1 MFLYKTGGGV
11 MIKPLII
18 GIAGGAGSGKS
29 TISEKLK
36 SINGESKVQ
45 IIDQNSFIKDFSS
58 MSFDERK
65 KLNLDHPDSFD
76 FDYLIRILKDLA
88 LGNTVSIPAFDF
100 VSLERT
106 DNFQNFTPKDIIIVE
121 GSLILYEKK
130 LRDLFDIKVFIDTDS
145 DIRLIRRIIRD
156 TKEKSMP
163 LEKIILEYISV
174 VKPTNMNFV
183 EPTKR
188 FADIIIPEGGENEV
202 AINILNAKIKET
214 FKHL

>member
-1 MFLYKTGGGV
+1 MRR
-11 MIKPLII
+11 PLII

-36 SINGESKVQ
+36 SINGENKVQ
-45 IIDQNSFIKDFSS
+45 IIKQNSFVKDFSS
-58 MSFDERK
+58 MNFDERQ
-65 KLNLDHPDSFD
+65 KLNFEHPDSFD
-76 FDYLIRILKDLA
+76 FDYLVRILKDLA
-88 LGNTVSIPAFDF
+88 LGNDVSIPSFDF
-100 VSLERT
+100 VTLERT
-106 DNFQNFTPKDIIIVE
+106 DNFQTITPKDIIIVE

-174 VKPTNMNFV
+174 VKPTNINFV

>member
-1 MFLYKTGGGV
+1 MRR
-11 MIKPLII
+11 PLII

-36 SINGESKVQ
+36 SINGENKVQ
-45 IIDQNSFIKDFSS
+45 IIEQNSFVKDFSS
-58 MSFDERK
+58 MNFDERK
-65 KLNLDHPDSFD
+65 KLNFEHPDSFD
-76 FDYLIRILKDLA
+76 FDYLVRILKDLA
-88 LGNTVSIPAFDF
+88 LGNDVSIPSFDF
-100 VSLERT
+100 VTLERT
-106 DNFQNFTPKDIIIVE
+106 DDFQTITPKDIIIVE

-156 TKEKSMP
+156 TKVKSMP

-174 VKPTNMNFV
+174 VKPTNINFV

-188 FADIIIPEGGENEV
+188 FADIIIPEGGKNEV

>member
-1 MFLYKTGGGV
+1 

-36 SINGESKVQ
+36 SINGENKVQ

-58 MSFDERK
+58 MSFDERN
-65 KLNLDHPDSFD
+65 KLNLEHPDSFD

-106 DNFQNFTPKDIIIVE
+106 DNFQNITPKDIIIVE

-174 VKPTNMNFV
+174 VKPTNINFV

>member
-1 MFLYKTGGGV
+1 MRR
-11 MIKPLII
+11 PLII

-36 SINGESKVQ
+36 SINGENKVQ
-45 IIDQNSFIKDFSS
+45 IIEQNSFVKDFSS
-58 MSFDERK
+58 MNFDERK
-65 KLNLDHPDSFD
+65 KLNFEHPDSFD
-76 FDYLIRILKDLA
+76 FDNLVRILKDLA
-88 LGNTVSIPAFDF
+88 LGNDVSIPSFDF
-100 VSLERT
+100 VTLERT
-106 DNFQNFTPKDIIIVE
+106 DNFQTITPKDIIVVE

-174 VKPTNMNFV
+174 VKPTNINFV

>member
-174 VKPTNMNFV
+174 VKPANTNFV

-188 FADIIIPEGGENEV
+188 FANIIIPEGGENEV

>member
-1 MFLYKTGGGV
+1 MR
-11 MIKPLII
+11 KPLII

-36 SINGESKVQ
+36 SVNGENKVQ
-45 IIDQNSFIKDFSS
+45 IIEQNSFIKDFSS
-58 MSFDERK
+58 MNFDERQ
-65 KLNLDHPDSFD
+65 KLNLEHPDSYD
-76 FDYLIRILKDLA
+76 FDLLVRVLNDLA
-88 LGNTVSIPAFDF
+88 LGNDVSIPSFDF
-100 VSLERT
+100 VSLERI
-106 DNFQNFTPKDIIIVE
+106 DNFQNISPKDIIIVE

-130 LRDLFDIKVFIDTDS
+130 LRDLFDIKVFIETDS

-174 VKPTNMNFV
+174 VKPTNINFV

>member
-1 MFLYKTGGGV
+1 MRR
-11 MIKPLII
+11 PLII

-36 SINGESKVQ
+36 SINGENKVQ
-45 IIDQNSFIKDFSS
+45 IIEQNSFVKDFSS
-58 MSFDERK
+58 MNFDERK
-65 KLNLDHPDSFD
+65 KLNFEHPDSYD
-76 FDYLIRILKDLA
+76 FDYLVRILKDLA
-88 LGNTVSIPAFDF
+88 LGNDVSIPSFDF
-100 VSLERT
+100 VTLERT
-106 DNFQNFTPKDIIIVE
+106 DNFQTITPKDIIIVE

-174 VKPTNMNFV
+174 VKPTNINFV

-188 FADIIIPEGGENEV
+188 FADIIIPEGGKNEL

>member
-1 MFLYKTGGGV
+1 MRR
-11 MIKPLII
+11 PLII

-36 SINGESKVQ
+36 SINGENKVQ
-45 IIDQNSFIKDFSS
+45 IIEQNSFVKDFSS
-58 MSFDERK
+58 MNFDERK
-65 KLNLDHPDSFD
+65 KLNFEHPDSFD
-76 FDYLIRILKDLA
+76 FDYLVRILKDLA
-88 LGNTVSIPAFDF
+88 LGEDASIPSFDF
-100 VSLERT
+100 VALERT
-106 DNFQNFTPKDIIIVE
+106 DNFQTITPKDIIIVE

-174 VKPTNMNFV
+174 VKPTNINFV

>member
-1 MFLYKTGGGV
+1 

-36 SINGESKVQ
+36 SINGENKVQ
-45 IIDQNSFIKDFSS
+45 TIDQNSFIKDFSS
-58 MSFDERK
+58 MSFDERN
-65 KLNLDHPDSFD
+65 KLNLEHPDSFD

-174 VKPTNMNFV
+174 VKPTNINFV

>member
-1 MFLYKTGGGV
+1 

-36 SINGESKVQ
+36 SINGENKVQ

-65 KLNLDHPDSFD
+65 KLNLEHPDSFD
-76 FDYLIRILKDLA
+76 FDFLVRTLNDLA
-88 LGNTVSIPAFDF
+88 LGNSASIPSFDF
-100 VSLERT
+100 VTLERT

-214 FKHL
+214 FKHLW

>member
-1 MFLYKTGGGV
+1 MRR
-11 MIKPLII
+11 PLII

-36 SINGESKVQ
+36 SINGENKVQ
-45 IIDQNSFIKDFSS
+45 IIEQNSFVKDFSS
-58 MSFDERK
+58 MNFDERQ
-65 KLNLDHPDSFD
+65 KLNFEHPDSFD
-76 FDYLIRILKDLA
+76 FDNLVRILKDLA
-88 LGNTVSIPAFDF
+88 LGNDVSIPSFDF
-100 VSLERT
+100 VTLERT
-106 DNFQNFTPKDIIIVE
+106 DNFQTITPKDIIIVE

-174 VKPTNMNFV
+174 VKPTNINFV

-188 FADIIIPEGGENEV
+188 FADIIIPEGGKNEV

>member
-1 MFLYKTGGGV
+1 

-36 SINGESKVQ
+36 SINGENKVQ

-65 KLNLDHPDSFD
+65 KLNLEHPDSFD

-88 LGNTVSIPAFDF
+88 LGNTVSIPTFDF

-106 DNFQNFTPKDIIIVE
+106 NNFQNFTPKDIIIVE

-174 VKPTNMNFV
+174 VKPTNINFV

>member
-1 MFLYKTGGGV
+1 MRR
-11 MIKPLII
+11 PLII

-36 SINGESKVQ
+36 SINGENKVQ
-45 IIDQNSFIKDFSS
+45 IIEQNSFVKDFSS
-58 MSFDERK
+58 MNFDERK
-65 KLNLDHPDSFD
+65 KLNFEHPDSFD
-76 FDYLIRILKDLA
+76 FDYLVRILKDLA
-88 LGNTVSIPAFDF
+88 LGEDASIPSFDF
-100 VSLERT
+100 VALERT
-106 DNFQNFTPKDIIIVE
+106 DDFQTITPKDIIIVE

-174 VKPTNMNFV
+174 VKPTNINFV

-188 FADIIIPEGGENEV
+188 FADIIIPEGGKNEV

>member
-1 MFLYKTGGGV
+1 MR
-11 MIKPLII
+11 KPLII

-29 TISEKLK
+29 TIAEKLK
-36 SINGESKVQ
+36 SINGENKVQ

-58 MSFDERK
+58 MSFDERQ
-65 KLNLDHPDSFD
+65 KLNLEHPDSFD
-76 FDYLIRILKDLA
+76 FDFLVRTLNDLA
-88 LGNTVSIPAFDF
+88 LGNSASIPSFDF
-100 VSLERT
+100 VTLERT
-106 DNFQNFTPKDIIIVE
+106 DNFQNISPKDIIIVE

-174 VKPTNMNFV
+174 VKPTNTNFV

>member
-1 MFLYKTGGGV
+1 MR
-11 MIKPLII
+11 KPLII

-36 SINGESKVQ
+36 SINGENKVQ
-45 IIDQNSFIKDFSS
+45 IIEQNSFVKDFSS
-58 MSFDERK
+58 MNFDERK
-65 KLNLDHPDSFD
+65 KLNFEHPDSFD
-76 FDYLIRILKDLA
+76 FDYLVRILKDLA
-88 LGNTVSIPAFDF
+88 LGNDVSIPSFDF
-100 VSLERT
+100 VTLERT
-106 DNFQNFTPKDIIIVE
+106 DNFQTITPKDIIIVE

-174 VKPTNMNFV
+174 VKPTNINFV
-183 EPTKR
+183 DPTKR
-188 FADIIIPEGGENEV
+188 FADIIIPEGGKNEV

>member
-1 MFLYKTGGGV
+1 

-36 SINGESKVQ
+36 SINGENKVQ

-58 MSFDERK
+58 MSFDERN
-65 KLNLDHPDSFD
+65 KLNLEHPDSFD

-174 VKPTNMNFV
+174 VKPTNINFV

-214 FKHL
+214 FKHLW

>member
-1 MFLYKTGGGV
+1 

-36 SINGESKVQ
+36 SINGENKVQ

-65 KLNLDHPDSFD
+65 KLNLEHPDSFD

-163 LEKIILEYISV
+163 LEKIILDYISV
-174 VKPTNMNFV
+174 VKPTNINFV

>member
-1 MFLYKTGGGV
+1 

-36 SINGESKVQ
+36 SINGENKVQ
-45 IIDQNSFIKDFSS
+45 ILDQNSFIKDFSS

-65 KLNLDHPDSFD
+65 KLNLEHPDSFD

-174 VKPTNMNFV
+174 VKPTNINFV

-214 FKHL
+214 FKHLW

>member
-1 MFLYKTGGGV
+1 

-36 SINGESKVQ
+36 SINGENKVQ

-65 KLNLDHPDSFD
+65 KLNLEHPDSFD
-76 FDYLIRILKDLA
+76 FDYLIRILKDLT
-88 LGNTVSIPAFDF
+88 LGNTVSIPTFDF

-106 DNFQNFTPKDIIIVE
+106 DNFQNFSPKDIIIVE

-174 VKPTNMNFV
+174 VKPTNINFV

>member
-1 MFLYKTGGGV
+1 

-29 TISEKLK
+29 TIAEKLK
-36 SINGESKVQ
+36 SINGENKVQ

-58 MSFDERK
+58 MSFDERQ
-65 KLNLDHPDSFD
+65 KLNLEHPDSFD
-76 FDYLIRILKDLA
+76 FDFLVRTLNDLA
-88 LGNTVSIPAFDF
+88 LGNSASIPSFDF
-100 VSLERT
+100 VTLERT
-106 DNFQNFTPKDIIIVE
+106 DNFQNISPKDIIIVE

-174 VKPTNMNFV
+174 VKPTNTNFV

>member
-1 MFLYKTGGGV
+1 MRR
-11 MIKPLII
+11 PLII

-36 SINGESKVQ
+36 SINGENKVQ
-45 IIDQNSFIKDFSS
+45 IIEQNSFVKDFSS
-58 MSFDERK
+58 MNFDERK
-65 KLNLDHPDSFD
+65 KLNFEHPDSFD
-76 FDYLIRILKDLA
+76 FDYLVRILKDLA
-88 LGNTVSIPAFDF
+88 LGNDVSIPSFDF
-100 VSLERT
+100 VTLERT
-106 DNFQNFTPKDIIIVE
+106 DDFQTITPKDIIIVE

-145 DIRLIRRIIRD
+145 DIRLIRRIIKD

-174 VKPTNMNFV
+174 VKPTNINFV

>member
-1 MFLYKTGGGV
+1 MRR
-11 MIKPLII
+11 PLII

-36 SINGESKVQ
+36 SINGENKVQ
-45 IIDQNSFIKDFSS
+45 IIEQNSFVKDFSS
-58 MSFDERK
+58 MNFDERK
-65 KLNLDHPDSFD
+65 KLNFEHPDSFD
-76 FDYLIRILKDLA
+76 FDYLVRILKDLA
-88 LGNTVSIPAFDF
+88 LGNDVSIPSFDF
-100 VSLERT
+100 VTLERT
-106 DNFQNFTPKDIIIVE
+106 DNFQTITPKDIIIVE

-174 VKPTNMNFV
+174 VKPTNINFV

>member
-1 MFLYKTGGGV
+1 

-18 GIAGGAGSGKS
+18 GLAGGAGSGKS

-36 SINGESKVQ
+36 SINGENKVQ

-58 MSFDERK
+58 MSFDERQ
-65 KLNLDHPDSFD
+65 KLNLEHPDSFD
-76 FDYLIRILKDLA
+76 FDFLVRTLNDLA
-88 LGNTVSIPAFDF
+88 LGNSASIPSFDF
-100 VSLERT
+100 VTLERT
-106 DNFQNFTPKDIIIVE
+106 DNFQNISPKDIIIVE

-156 TKEKSMP
+156 TKEKSMT

-174 VKPTNMNFV
+174 VKPTNTNFV

-188 FADIIIPEGGENEV
+188 FANIIIPEGGENEV

>member
-1 MFLYKTGGGV
+1 MRR
-11 MIKPLII
+11 PLII

-36 SINGESKVQ
+36 SINGENKVQ
-45 IIDQNSFIKDFSS
+45 IIEQNSFVKDFSS
-58 MSFDERK
+58 MNFDERQ
-65 KLNLDHPDSFD
+65 KLNFEHPDSFD
-76 FDYLIRILKDLA
+76 FDYLVRILKDLA
-88 LGNTVSIPAFDF
+88 LGNDVSIPSFDF
-100 VSLERT
+100 VTLERT
-106 DNFQNFTPKDIIIVE
+106 DNFQTITPKDIIIVE
-121 GSLILYEKK
+121 GSIILYEKK

-174 VKPTNMNFV
+174 VKPTNINFV

>member
-1 MFLYKTGGGV
+1 

-36 SINGESKVQ
+36 SINGENKVQ

-58 MSFDERK
+58 MNFDERQ
-65 KLNLDHPDSFD
+65 KLNLEHPDSFD

-88 LGNTVSIPAFDF
+88 LGNTVSIPTFDF

-145 DIRLIRRIIRD
+145 HIRLIRRIIRD

-174 VKPTNMNFV
+174 VKPTNINFV

>member
-1 MFLYKTGGGV
+1 

-36 SINGESKVQ
+36 SINGENKVQ
-45 IIDQNSFIKDFSS
+45 ILDQNSFIKDFSS
-58 MSFDERK
+58 MSFDERN
-65 KLNLDHPDSFD
+65 KLNLEHPDSFD

-88 LGNTVSIPAFDF
+88 LGNTVSIPTFDF

-106 DNFQNFTPKDIIIVE
+106 DNFKNITPKDIIIVE

-174 VKPTNMNFV
+174 VKPTNINFV

-214 FKHL
+214 FKHLW

>member
-1 MFLYKTGGGV
+1 MR
-11 MIKPLII
+11 KPLII
-18 GIAGGAGSGKS
+18 GIAGCAGSGKS

-36 SINGESKVQ
+36 SINGENKVQ
-45 IIDQNSFIKDFSS
+45 IIEQNSFIKDFSS
-58 MSFDERK
+58 MNFDERK
-65 KLNLDHPDSFD
+65 KLNLEHPDSYD
-76 FDYLIRILKDLA
+76 FDYLVRILNDLA
-88 LGNTVSIPAFDF
+88 LGEDASIPSFDF
-100 VSLERT
+100 VALERT
-106 DNFQNFTPKDIIIVE
+106 DNFQTISPKDIIIVE

-145 DIRLIRRIIRD
+145 DIRLIRRIIKD

-174 VKPTNMNFV
+174 VKPTNINFV

>member
-1 MFLYKTGGGV
+1 

-36 SINGESKVQ
+36 SINGENKVQ

-65 KLNLDHPDSFD
+65 KLNLEHPDSFD
-76 FDYLIRILKDLA
+76 FDFLVRTLNDLA
-88 LGNTVSIPAFDF
+88 LGNSASIPSFDF
-100 VSLERT
+100 VTLERT

>member
-1 MFLYKTGGGV
+1 

-36 SINGESKVQ
+36 SINGENKVQ

-58 MSFDERK
+58 MSFDERQ
-65 KLNLDHPDSFD
+65 KLNLEHPDSFD

-88 LGNTVSIPAFDF
+88 LGNTVSIPTFDF

-174 VKPTNMNFV
+174 VKPTNINFV

>member
-1 MFLYKTGGGV
+1 

-36 SINGESKVQ
+36 SINGENKVQ

-65 KLNLDHPDSFD
+65 KLNLEHPDSFD

-88 LGNTVSIPAFDF
+88 LGNTVSIPTFDF

-106 DNFQNFTPKDIIIVE
+106 NNFQNFTPKDIIIVE

-163 LEKIILEYISV
+163 LEKIILDYISV
-174 VKPTNMNFV
+174 VKPTNINFV

>member
-1 MFLYKTGGGV
+1 MRR
-11 MIKPLII
+11 PLII

-36 SINGESKVQ
+36 SINGENKVQ
-45 IIDQNSFIKDFSS
+45 IVEQNSFVKDFSS
-58 MSFDERK
+58 MNFDERK
-65 KLNLDHPDSFD
+65 KLNFEHPDSFD
-76 FDYLIRILKDLA
+76 FDYLVRILKDLA
-88 LGNTVSIPAFDF
+88 LGNDVSIPSFDF
-100 VSLERT
+100 VTLERT
-106 DNFQNFTPKDIIIVE
+106 DNFQTITPKDIIIVE

-156 TKEKSMP
+156 TKEKSML

-174 VKPTNMNFV
+174 VKPTNINFV

>member
-1 MFLYKTGGGV
+1 

-36 SINGESKVQ
+36 SINGENKVQ
-45 IIDQNSFIKDFSS
+45 IIDQNLFIKDFSS
-58 MSFDERK
+58 MCFDERK
-65 KLNLDHPDSFD
+65 KLNLEHPDSFD

-88 LGNTVSIPAFDF
+88 LGNTVSIPTFDF

-174 VKPTNMNFV
+174 VKPTNINFV

>member
-1 MFLYKTGGGV
+1 MRR
-11 MIKPLII
+11 PLII

-36 SINGESKVQ
+36 SINGENKVQ
-45 IIDQNSFIKDFSS
+45 IIEQNSFVKDFSS
-58 MSFDERK
+58 MNFDERK
-65 KLNLDHPDSFD
+65 KLNFEHPDSFD
-76 FDYLIRILKDLA
+76 FDYLVRILKDLA
-88 LGNTVSIPAFDF
+88 LGEDASIPSFDF
-100 VSLERT
+100 VALERT
-106 DNFQNFTPKDIIIVE
+106 DNFQTISPKDIIIVE

-174 VKPTNMNFV
+174 VKPTNINFV

-188 FADIIIPEGGENEV
+188 FSDIIIPEGGENEV

>member
-1 MFLYKTGGGV
+1 

-36 SINGESKVQ
+36 SINGENKVQ
-45 IIDQNSFIKDFSS
+45 ILDQNSFIKDFSS

-65 KLNLDHPDSFD
+65 KLNLEHPDSFD
-76 FDYLIRILKDLA
+76 FDYLIRILKDLT
-88 LGNTVSIPAFDF
+88 LGNTVSIPTFDF

-174 VKPTNMNFV
+174 VKPTNINFV

>member
-1 MFLYKTGGGV
+1 MRR
-11 MIKPLII
+11 PLII

-36 SINGESKVQ
+36 SINGENKVQ
-45 IIDQNSFIKDFSS
+45 IIEQNSFVKDFSS
-58 MSFDERK
+58 MNFDERQ
-65 KLNLDHPDSFD
+65 KLNFEHPDSFD
-76 FDYLIRILKDLA
+76 FDYLVRILKDLA
-88 LGNTVSIPAFDF
+88 LGNDVSIPSFDF
-100 VSLERT
+100 VTLERT
-106 DNFQNFTPKDIIIVE
+106 DNFQTITPKDIIVVE

-174 VKPTNMNFV
+174 VKPTNINFV

>member
-1 MFLYKTGGGV
+1 

-36 SINGESKVQ
+36 SINGENKVQ

-58 MSFDERK
+58 MNFDERK
-65 KLNLDHPDSFD
+65 KLNLEHPDSFD

-174 VKPTNMNFV
+174 VKPTNINFV

>member
-1 MFLYKTGGGV
+1 MR
-11 MIKPLII
+11 KPLII

-36 SINGESKVQ
+36 SINGENKVQ
-45 IIDQNSFIKDFSS
+45 IIEQNSFVKDFSS
-58 MSFDERK
+58 MNFDERK
-65 KLNLDHPDSFD
+65 KLNFEHPDSFD
-76 FDYLIRILKDLA
+76 FDYLVRILKDLA
-88 LGNTVSIPAFDF
+88 LGNDVSIPSFDF
-100 VSLERT
+100 VTLERT
-106 DNFQNFTPKDIIIVE
+106 DNFQTITPKDIIIVE

-174 VKPTNMNFV
+174 VKPTNINFV

-188 FADIIIPEGGENEV
+188 FADIIIPEGGKNEV

>member
-1 MFLYKTGGGV
+1 MRR
-11 MIKPLII
+11 PLII

-36 SINGESKVQ
+36 SINGENKVQ
-45 IIDQNSFIKDFSS
+45 IIEQNSFVKDFSS
-58 MSFDERK
+58 MNFDERK
-65 KLNLDHPDSFD
+65 KLNFEHPDSFD
-76 FDYLIRILKDLA
+76 FDNLVRILKDLA
-88 LGNTVSIPAFDF
+88 LGNDVSIPSFDF
-100 VSLERT
+100 VTLERT
-106 DNFQNFTPKDIIIVE
+106 DNFQTITPKDIIVVE

-174 VKPTNMNFV
+174 VKPTNINFV

-188 FADIIIPEGGENEV
+188 FADIIIPEGGKNEV

-214 FKHL
+214 FKHLW

>member
-1 MFLYKTGGGV
+1 MR
-11 MIKPLII
+11 KPLII

-36 SINGESKVQ
+36 SVNGENKVQ
-45 IIDQNSFIKDFSS
+45 IIEQNSFIKDFSS
-58 MSFDERK
+58 MNFDERQ
-65 KLNLDHPDSFD
+65 KLNLEHPDSYD
-76 FDYLIRILKDLA
+76 FDLLVRVLNDLA
-88 LGNTVSIPAFDF
+88 LGNDVSIPSFDF
-100 VSLERT
+100 VSLERI
-106 DNFQNFTPKDIIIVE
+106 DNFQNISQKDIIIVE

-174 VKPTNMNFV
+174 VKPTNINFV

>member
-1 MFLYKTGGGV
+1 

-36 SINGESKVQ
+36 SINGENKVQ

-58 MSFDERK
+58 MNFDERQ
-65 KLNLDHPDSFD
+65 KLNLEHPDSFD

-88 LGNTVSIPAFDF
+88 LGNTVSIPTFDF

-174 VKPTNMNFV
+174 VKPTNINFV

-214 FKHL
+214 FKHLW